1 MTLVHTV
8 IPIFSQKVECGEC
21 RLDISYKYLYTKLIM
36 DKETLLVSL
45 FFMFMIGAGVG
56 FYLARMMY

>member
-1 MTLVHTV
+1 
-8 IPIFSQKVECGEC
+8 
-21 RLDISYKYLYTKLIM
+21 M

-56 FYLARMMY
+56 FYLARMIY